1 MDGIM
6 TSPSDE
12 NVSATQ
18 QALGELAADRA
29 DESALN
35 TLANSEVLL
44 PSAESAEET
53 DPQAVT
59 LPVFQQE
66 DGAQLVPVFTTPA
79 RMHQALPQ
87 IERYHLV
94 PLGALAQ
101 GWPSEELS
109 LTIDAGAPEAVTL
122 SATGVRSLLSGSGP
136 AA

>member
-1 MDGIM
+1 M
-6 TSPSDE
+6 TSPSDNS

-18 QALGELAADRA
+18 HALGELAADRA
-29 DESALN
+29 DEEALT

-44 PSAESAEET
+44 PSAETGEET

-66 DGAQLVPVFTTPA
+66 DGAQLVPVFTSA
-79 RMHQALPQ
+79 DRMHQALPQ

-101 GWPSEELS
+101 GWPSDELS

-122 SATGVRSLLSGSGP
+122 SANGVRSLLTHS
-136 AA
+136 A

>member
-1 MDGIM
+1 M
-6 TSPSDE
+6 TALPDD
-12 NVSATQ
+12 NAVTATQ

-29 DESALN
+29 DETALN
-35 TLANSEVLL
+35 TLAGSEVLL
-44 PSAESAEET
+44 PAAESTENT

-66 DGAQLVPVFTTPA
+66 DGAQLVPVFTTPE

-87 IERYHLV
+87 IERYHQV

-122 SATGVRSLLSGSGP
+122 TATGVKTLLSR
-136 AA
+136 AAG